1 MHTGFVRRLAHRY
14 DERTSAWHPRVVAP
28 PWKGV
33 DDVIHSA
40 KDTRAVR
47 NPAAGLL
54 QALEREGAGAF
65 VKENPINGEQRGA
78 VRSLLYDM
86 LRP

>member
-1 MHTGFVRRLAHRY
+1 LRII
-14 DERTSAWHPRVVAP
+14 AP
-28 PWKGV
+28 PRKGV

-54 QALEREGAGAF
+54 QALERERAGAF
-65 VKENPINGEQRGA
+65 VKEHPVNCEQRGA
-78 VRSLLYDM
+78 ARGLLYDM